1 MSRARIIKDKG
12 EIIVEALLDILN
24 ELHPEVD
31 FETCT
36 TLIDDKIL
44 DSFDI
49 VTLVAE
55 IDSEYDVAIPAEE
68 LIPENFNSAGSLYAL
83 IQKLMEE

>member
-1 MSRARIIKDKG
+1 M
-12 EIIVEALLDILN
+12 EELLNILA

-31 FETCT
+31 FETEEQ
-36 TLIDDKIL
+36 LIDNKIL

-55 IDSEYDVAIPAEE
+55 IDSAFDVAIPAEE
-68 LIPENFNSAGSLYAL
+68 LVPENFNSAKALYAL
-83 IQKLMEE
+83 IERLMEE